1 MRLER
6 FIVFRGI
13 IECKTGLHIGGSVEG
28 IEIGGVD
35 NPVIKHPITKEPY
48 IPGSSLKGKMRSSL
62 EKEMGK
68 IGDKGGPCNC
78 NQCIICRVFGPHTS
92 PSSDLG
98 PTRIIV
104 RDANLNTET
113 KELWQ
118 KLAQEKGGS
127 LIEQKTENV
136 IDRVKGTALH
146 PRTMERVAAG
156 AKFDMEIVLQILDK
170 DLNENK
176 EQEMIN
182 LVKRSLSLVEQT
194 YLGGFGSRGSG
205 QVKFLDLTINDQP
218 FTLV

>member
-6 FIVFRGI
+6 FIVFKGI

-35 NPVIKHPITKEPY
+35 NPVIKHPISKEPY

-68 IGDKGGPCNC
+68 IETNGEPCKC
-78 NQCIICRVFGPHTS
+78 GQCIICRVFGPHKN
-92 PSSDLG
+92 PNHNLG

-104 RDANLNTET
+104 RDANLNAET
-113 KELWQ
+113 KEFWR
-118 KLAQEKGGS
+118 KLAEEKGVS
-127 LIEQKTENV
+127 LIEYKTENV
-136 IDRVKGTALH
+136 VDRVKGTALH

-156 AKFDMEIVLQILDK
+156 AKFDMEIVVQILDK
-170 DLNENK
+170 DINENK

-182 LVKRSLSLVEQT
+182 LVKK
-194 YLGGFGSRGSG
+194 GF
-205 QVKFLDLTINDQP
+205 N
-218 FTLV
+218 